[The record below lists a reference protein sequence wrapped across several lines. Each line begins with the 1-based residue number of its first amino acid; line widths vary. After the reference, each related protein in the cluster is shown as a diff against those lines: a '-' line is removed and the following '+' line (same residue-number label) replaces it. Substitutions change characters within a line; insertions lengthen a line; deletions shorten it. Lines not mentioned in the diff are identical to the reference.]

1 MATWSKYELFVTA
14 QFADAVIDWDTD
26 TIKIAL
32 VSDTPTAATDNY
44 FDDVTEVTAGGS
56 YTAGGITLTCTDAN
70 ASGTLTV
77 SSATSVTWAQ
87 NASSPTNATYAVLYK
102 STGTASTSPLVA
114 YLNLGQTVDLTAGS
128 LTITLTSNEIFSVT

>member
-44 FDDVTEVTAGGS
+44 FDDVTECSGGT
-56 YTAGGITLTCTDAN
+56 YAAVTLTCTDAN

-87 NASSPTNATYAVLYK
+87 DASGPTNATYAVLYK
-102 STGTASTSPLVA
+102 HTGTASTSPLVA
-114 YLNLGQTVDLTAGS
+114 YLNLGQTVSLQAGS